1 MTLLLG
7 LTIGAIAI
15 AGFYNMMRR
24 SIVTLA
30 VGLILL
36 SHAANL
42 LLFSSNGLV
51 RGKPPLIEAGAS
63 LPPEG
68 FADPLPQALI
78 LTAIVIN
85 FGMLVFALILLHR
98 TRRAARTDRVDEL
111 QVSE

>member
-1 MTLLLG
+1 MTTLLG
-7 LTIGAIAI
+7 LTIGAVA
-15 AGFYNMMRR
+15 AAAFYNMMRR
-24 SIVTLA
+24 SIMTLA

-51 RGKPPLIEAGAS
+51 RGKPPLIEADAAM
-63 LPPEG
+63 PPEG

-98 TRRAARTDRVDEL
+98 TRRAARTDRVDAL
-111 QVSE
+111 QESE